1 MNFKRIPLM
10 EAPEDN
16 YTQTNSGLFVPPDV
30 LKNDKKQEP
39 EEVPKTDT
47 QNTKDS
53 SYKETVESLKEKY
66 PDIAQELD
74 RSVQLT
80 TSFKNNYTEWVEAL
94 DKMNMLKPFV
104 QKFSKGYIFNYLLE
118 SKNLSLDNIKKYG
131 WLTNKSFYEYDE
143 PDFKYVWNILTN
155 VTDNSRRFFGDQYV
169 SWKDFTY
176 GNQGQKFFPTNI
188 AGKQL
193 DANGNPDPNT
203 IWGKVDLLQAR
214 AHLGKGTRT
223 QKLTR
228 NEVTRQMKNELK
240 MDNKQ
245 IDGAFKLFSQLNDYD

>member
-1 MNFKRIPLM
+1 M
-10 EAPEDN
+10 EAPEDD
-16 YTQTNSGLFVPPDV
+16 YTQTKSGLFVPPNAV
-30 LKNDKKQEP
+30 KNEEEP
-39 EEVPKTDT
+39 EPKETPETDT
-47 QNTKDS
+47 QNIKDS
-53 SYKETVESLKEKY
+53 SYQETVESLKEKY

-80 TSFKNNYTEWVEAL
+80 MSFKNNYTEWAEAL

-118 SKNLSLDNIKKYG
+118 SKNLSLDNTEKYG
-131 WLTNKSFYEYDE
+131 WLTTRSLYEYDE
-143 PDFKYVWNILTN
+143 PEFKYVWNILTN
-155 VTDNSRRFFGDQYV
+155 ATDNSKRFFGDQKV

-203 IWGKVDLLQAR
+203 IWGKVELLQDR
-214 AHLGKGTRT
+214 AHLGKGTRA

-228 NEVTRQMKNELK
+228 NEVSRQMRDELK

-245 IDGAFKLFSQLNDYD
+245 IEGALKLFSQLNDYD

>member
-1 MNFKRIPLM
+1 M
-10 EAPEDN
+10 EAPEDS
-16 YTQTNSGLFVPPDV
+16 YIQTQSGILVPPNSI
-30 LKNDKKQEP
+30 KNDPEPEP
-39 EEVPKTDT
+39 EEVPKTDA
-47 QNTKDS
+47 QNIKDS
-53 SYKETVESLKEKY
+53 SYQETVESLKEKY

-80 TSFKNNYTEWVEAL
+80 KSFKNNYTEWAEAL

-118 SKNLSLDNIKKYG
+118 SKNLSLDNIEKYG
-131 WLTNKSFYEYDE
+131 WLTNKSFYEYNE

-155 VTDNSRRFFGDQYV
+155 ATDNSKRFFGDQDV

-176 GNQGQKFFPTNI
+176 GNQGKKFFPTNI
-188 AGKQL
+188 AGKKL

-214 AHLGKGTRT
+214 ANLGKGTRA

-228 NEVTRQMKNELK
+228 NEASRQMKNELK
-240 MDNKQ
+240 MNDKQ
-245 IDGAFKLFSQLNDYD
+245 IEGTFKLFSQLNDYD

>member
-16 YTQTNSGLFVPPDV
+16 YTQTSSGLFVPPDA
-30 LKNDKKQEP
+30 LNDKEQEP

-47 QNTKDS
+47 QNIKDS
-53 SYKETVESLKEKY
+53 SYRETVESLKEKY

-118 SKNLSLDNIKKYG
+118 SKNLSLDNIEKYG

-155 VTDNSRRFFGDQYV
+155 VTDNSRHFFGDQDV

-188 AGKQL
+188 TGKQL

-240 MDNKQ
+240 MNNKQ

>member
-1 MNFKRIPLM
+1 MNFKKIPLM
-10 EAPEDN
+10 EAPEDD
-16 YTQTNSGLFVPPDV
+16 YTQTKSGLFVPPNAV
-30 LKNDKKQEP
+30 KNEEEP
-39 EEVPKTDT
+39 EPKETPETDT
-47 QNTKDS
+47 QNIKDS
-53 SYKETVESLKEKY
+53 SYQETVESLKEKY

-80 TSFKNNYTEWVEAL
+80 MSFKNNYTEWAEAL

-118 SKNLSLDNIKKYG
+118 SKNLSLDNTEKYG
-131 WLTNKSFYEYDE
+131 WLTTRSLYEYDE
-143 PDFKYVWNILTN
+143 PEFKYVWNILTN
-155 VTDNSRRFFGDQYV
+155 ATDNSKRFFGDQKV

-203 IWGKVDLLQAR
+203 IWGKVELLQDR
-214 AHLGKGTRT
+214 AHLGKGTRA

-228 NEVTRQMKNELK
+228 NEVSRQMRDELK

-245 IDGAFKLFSQLNDYD
+245 IEGALKLFSQLNDYD

>member
-1 MNFKRIPLM
+1 M

-16 YTQTNSGLFVPPDV
+16 YTQTSSGLFVPPDV

-47 QNTKDS
+47 QNIKDS

-155 VTDNSRRFFGDQYV
+155 VTDNSRRFFGDQDV

-188 AGKQL
+188 TGKQL

-214 AHLGKGTRT
+214 AYLGKGTRT